1 MGRFRGM
8 WLLLCAVL
16 LFVAA
21 PGGSAAKEEAVP
33 RMTKE
38 ELKGRLGSPDLAV
51 LDVRLGG
58 EEAPARIPGAVFGD
72 PDRVDAWASRYPKDR
87 TIVVYCA

>member
-1 MGRFRGM
+1 M
-8 WLLLCAVL
+8 L
-16 LFVAA
+16 
-21 PGGSAAKEEAVP
+21 
-33 RMTKE
+33 
-38 ELKGRLGSPDLAV
+38 

-72 PDRVDAWASRYPKDR
+72 PDKVDAWAFRYPKDR